1 MERKPVAL
9 VIPWYGDDIRGGAEK
24 ECNYLAHS
32 LTDAGQSVEVFTT
45 CVKDASC
52 DREKYD

>member
-32 LTDAGQSVEVFTT
+32 LTDAGQRCSPPV
-45 CVKDASC
+45 
-52 DREKYD
+52 